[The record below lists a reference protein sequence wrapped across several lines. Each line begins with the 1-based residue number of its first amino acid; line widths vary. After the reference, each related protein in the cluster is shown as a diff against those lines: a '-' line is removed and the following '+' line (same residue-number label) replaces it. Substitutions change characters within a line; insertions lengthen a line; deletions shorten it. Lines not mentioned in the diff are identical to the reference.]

1 MDEIIFFEYKKGN
14 VLDELINLFKD
25 KGEWKLHV
33 SSHNFY
39 HDFEWPDIILADRER
54 VFKKLEGNA
63 IELLGS
69 YAFNDIEKVEQVTL
83 YKPAIL
89 KCADAYLN
97 SLGLISPS
105 FEDRKKFIEILSEI
119 VLIHEFVH
127 WLVDV
132 GESPEIVSWNKTNK
146 APANYGL
153 AGERKYYPKLKEFK
167 YDDIDAINFHESFAQ
182 IFTNYYCNLI
192 GGEHWKLF
200 SWLKNQQPK
209 QYVIYKDLFDPVWGG
224 RDMIIDDI
232 FPDQKIEK
240 IEERHLGKIF
250 DLLNFTREVDCQS
263 FEVLKVL
270 STNYLASDK
279 ENKCSGFFEKL
290 IKSSLEGNCYE
301 KIVERCKSLHP
312 DLVEKQIGRI
322 TGKKFGL

>member
-1 MDEIIFFEYKKGN
+1 MNEVLFYQHKKEN
-14 VLDELINLFKD
+14 ILDQLTNLFKD
-25 KGEWKLHV
+25 KGEWKLNI

-39 HDFEWPDIILADRER
+39 HDFEWPDIILADRKR
-54 VFKKLEGNA
+54 DFQKLEGNA

-69 YAFNDIEKVEQVTL
+69 YAFNDIEKVGQVTL
-83 YKPAIL
+83 YKPTIL
-89 KCADAYLN
+89 SCADEYLK

-105 FEDRKKFIEILSEI
+105 LEDRKKFIEILSEI

-132 GESPEIVSWNKTNK
+132 GESPEIVNWYKTNETSK
-146 APANYGL
+146 NFGL
-153 AGERKYYPKLKEFK
+153 GSERKYYRKLNEFK
-167 YDDIDAINFHESFAQ
+167 YGNYDEIAYHESFAQ

-209 QYVIYKDLFDPVWGG
+209 QYVIYKELFDPVWGG

-240 IEERHLGKIF
+240 IDERHLGKVF
-250 DLLNFTREVDCQS
+250 DLLNFTREIDCQS

-270 STNYLASDK
+270 STNYSASDK
-279 ENKCSGFFEKL
+279 ENKCYGLFEKI
-290 IKSSLEGNCYE
+290 IKANTKAVGDCYFKITE
-301 KIVERCKSLHP
+301 KCKSIHP
-312 DLVEKQIGRI
+312 NLI
-322 TGKKFGL
+322 

>member
-1 MDEIIFFEYKKGN
+1 MDEIIFFEHKKGN
-14 VLDELINLFKD
+14 VLDELIELFKD
-25 KGEWKLHV
+25 KGEWKLNV
-33 SSHNFY
+33 SGHNFY
-39 HDFEWPDIILADRER
+39 HDFEWPDIILADRGR
-54 VFKKLEGNA
+54 FFSKLEGNA
-63 IELLGS
+63 IDLLGS
-69 YAFNDIEKVEQVTL
+69 YVFNDVEKVGQVTL

-89 KCADAYLN
+89 KCADAYLKSSNTSSN
-97 SLGLISPS
+97 SAV
-105 FEDRKKFIEILSEI
+105 ENKMTIEILSEI
-119 VLIHEFVH
+119 ILIHEFVH

-132 GESPEIVSWNKTNK
+132 GESPS
-146 APANYGL
+146 NYGL
-153 AGERKYYPKLKEFK
+153 ARERKCYPKLKEFK

-240 IEERHLGKIF
+240 IEERHLGKVF

-270 STNYLASDK
+270 STNYSEDDK
-279 ENKCSGFFEKL
+279 ENKCFGFFEKL

-312 DLVEKQIGRI
+312 DLVEKFRGRIIGRRY
-322 TGKKFGL
+322 GL